1 MQDLSLR
8 LLLFALVSGG
18 LLLASSCQT
27 TGGKTAAAKPVA
39 EASATAKQG
48 GAKAADQTTRK
59 RSMFKREKVPFTP
72 EVEKPDPILFIGPD
86 SAGED
91 APDFADANAVPIDGF
106 AAEVDGQIITIAEV
120 MNLASLYNRAIPRKA
135 KKSDIIKVM
144 QLNFLR
150 ARGRLIRDELI
161 LAEFRSKGGVIPPQA
176 VRKRMEEIVIGKYD
190 GDQAAMLEDMQKDGT
205 SMREFEEDIQRNMS
219 IMAMRQEYVGRPS
232 TLSPKAVR
240 KSYQKRKEEFKF
252 EEGVDVRLIL
262 IYTEEIGVAAAREKI
277 DTIRERAVEGESF
290 GMLAKLYSDGPN
302 AENNGEMGRHS
313 NTDMSPE
320 LLGAIADLKPG
331 DISEVIEFDGSFG
344 LVEINEF
351 NPTDGY
357 TPFEEVREELQAD
370 VMSDEAR
377 EIENEWIRQLRDR
390 YAVVIFDLR

>member
-1 MQDLSLR
+1 MQIFRR
-8 LLLFALVSGG
+8 LLCWTLVSGFVIFG
-18 LLLASSCQT
+18 SSCRT
-27 TGGKTAAAKPVA
+27 TTDKTPAQSAVKSSATEASTAAKKP
-39 EASATAKQG
+39 TAKQ
-48 GAKAADQTTRK
+48 APRK
-59 RSMFKREKVPFTP
+59 RSLFKREKVAYTP
-72 EVEKPDPILFIGPD
+72 EPEKPDPILFIGPD
-86 SAGED
+86 SAGTD
-91 APDFADANAVPIDGF
+91 APDFSDANAVPIDGF

-120 MNLASLYNRAIPRKA
+120 MNMASLYNRAIPRKA
-135 KKSDIIKVM
+135 SKGDIVKLM

-161 LAEFRSKGGVIPPQA
+161 LAEFRSKGGVIPQQA
-176 VRKRMEEIVIGKYD
+176 VRKRMEEIVIDKYD
-190 GDQAAMLEDMQKDGT
+190 GDQAAMLEAMQDDGM
-205 SMREFEEDIQRNMS
+205 SMREFEDQIQRSMS
-219 IMAMRQEYVGRPS
+219 VMAMRQEYVGRPS

-262 IYTEEIGVAAAREKI
+262 VYSEEIGVAAAREKI
-277 DTIRERAVEGESF
+277 ETIRKRAVEGESF

-302 AENNGEMGRHS
+302 AENSGEMGRHS

-320 LLGAIADLKPG
+320 LLTAIEGLESG
-331 DISEVIEFDGSFG
+331 DVSEVIEFDGSFG
-344 LVEINEF
+344 LVEVNEF

-357 TPFEEVREELQAD
+357 TPFEEVREGLQAEVID
-370 VMSDEAR
+370 EEAR